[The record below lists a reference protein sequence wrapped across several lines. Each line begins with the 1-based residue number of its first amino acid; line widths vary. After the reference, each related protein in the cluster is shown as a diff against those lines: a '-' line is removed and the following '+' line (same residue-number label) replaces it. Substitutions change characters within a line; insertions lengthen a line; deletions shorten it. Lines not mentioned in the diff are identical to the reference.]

1 MDGEQYNQWWMRQS
15 FQLTCNDKTIDVRQ
29 LDIQDDQIGTKMSC
43 LEQRF
48 RSVCSIS
55 YDSQAGF
62 IQKQP
67 AQAFAYRRSIIDDQD
82 AAGSS

>member
-1 MDGEQYNQWWMRQS
+1 
-15 FQLTCNDKTIDVRQ
+15 
-29 LDIQDDQIGTKMSC
+29 MSC